1 MCAMNSHETAVK
13 AVATSVRAFFVQK
26 ESFRIYHGSTNSTR
40 PKHQNRLVDISS
52 LKNVLNI
59 DPISRTALV
68 EPNVPMDSLIEA
80 TLKHGLIPPVVME
93 FPGITVGGGYAGS
106 AGESNSFKYGYF
118 DQTINSVE
126 MILANGEVVTASRS
140 HNVDLFKGAA
150 GAMGTLGIA
159 TLIELQLIPARKF
172 VQLTYERKSSVQETI
187 EGVKKEIGNS
197 TNDYVDGIL
206 FSKNFGVV
214 MTGKLTDDKPATMK
228 EQSFNH
234 ARDPWFHLHIQERMN
249 NEPGK
254 SCVDYIPLGEYLFR
268 WDRGGFWMGHQAF
281 QYFPFVP
288 FNRWSRWFLDDFMHT
303 RMLYR
308 ALHGAG
314 HSFEHIVQD
323 LSLPYST
330 AEEFIDYSA
339 AELNIWPLWLCPLR
353 EMQAPTFHPST
364 TLPGPSNNAKP
375 MLNIGLW
382 GPGSK
387 NRDEFFRQNR
397 QLEKK
402 LADLGG
408 FKVLYSHTYYT
419 ETEFWELYDR
429 KWYEN
434 LRSKYSATSLPT
446 VYDKVKV
453 DISKFSEIKL
463 SWYEWILKLWPVAGL
478 VGIRSAIR
486 SRDYLLHRKPLWREG
501 MTIQKP

>member
-1 MCAMNSHETAVK
+1 
-13 AVATSVRAFFVQK
+13 
-26 ESFRIYHGSTNSTR
+26 
-40 PKHQNRLVDISS
+40 
-52 LKNVLNI
+52 
-59 DPISRTALV
+59 
-68 EPNVPMDSLIEA
+68 MDRLIEA

-106 AGESNSFKYGYF
+106 AGESSSFKYGYF

-140 HNVDLFKGAA
+140 QNVDLFKGAA

-159 TLIELQLIPARKF
+159 TLIELQLIPAKRF
-172 VQLTYERKSSVQETI
+172 VQLTYERKSSVKETI
-187 EGVKKEIGNS
+187 KGVKEEIGNS

-214 MTGKLTDDKPATMK
+214 MTGKLTDDKPDTTK
-228 EQSFNH
+228 EQSFSH

-249 NEPGK
+249 SEPGK

-268 WDRGGFWMGHQAF
+268 WDR
-281 QYFPFVP
+281 
-288 FNRWSRWFLDDFMHT
+288 DDFMHT

-308 ALHGAG
+308 ALHGTS

-330 AEEFIDYSA
+330 AEEFVDYSA

-364 TLPGPSNNAKP
+364 TLPGPSNDAKP

-453 DISKFSEIKL
+453 DISKFSEAKL
-463 SWYEWILKLWPVAGL
+463 SWYEWILKLWPIAGL

-486 SRDYLLHRKPLWREG
+486 SKDYLLHRKPLWREG